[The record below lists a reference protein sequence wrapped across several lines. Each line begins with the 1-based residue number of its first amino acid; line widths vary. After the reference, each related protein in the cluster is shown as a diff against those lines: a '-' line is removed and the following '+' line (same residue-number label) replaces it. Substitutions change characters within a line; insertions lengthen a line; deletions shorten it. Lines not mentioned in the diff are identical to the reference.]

1 MGAATSVEQT
11 GLLELLKK
19 QNAETSNA
27 IIENFKDDE
36 TFLKFSKAEADG
48 IIKR

>member
-1 MGAATSVEQT
+1 MGSAMSSSVNHF
-11 GLLELLKK
+11 ELLKK

-27 IIENFKDDE
+27 IIESFKNDE
-36 TFLKFSKAEADG
+36 TFLAFSKREAEG